1 VATEAGQLLRV
12 AAPDERG
19 TIVLRG
25 TPKRLRGEVDV
36 ANDGSTAVIA
46 LPTATAADRS
56 DVMHFTNP
64 AGAIVAPGTARRV
77 RLHASLDPTTAPGSF
92 AVELDVG
99 GQTVAA
105 IVEVIEQVDLSLSP
119 SSVVVDGVTGAAG
132 AASVLAT
139 NARNVPLAISQ
150 VGPVPLELDGER
162 ATFLDRLLGRE
173 TLVAAPAT
181 VVNVHV
187 HTADDTE
194 DEEEEEEPPV
204 VTGTL
209 TPPIELQP
217 GETRRLEWAFEITG
231 ELEPGRRYR
240 AIAPCYTADLEI
252 VAVPHQSGPAVIPP
266 PAVSAAGTP
275 AKKTAAKKSPA
286 KKTAAARKTPAKK
299 SSAGTKRAGATK
311 RATSKTRPAARARR
325 HTATEEN
332 R

>member
-1 VATEAGQLLRV
+1 
-12 AAPDERG
+12 
-19 TIVLRG
+19 
-25 TPKRLRGEVDV
+25 
-36 ANDGSTAVIA
+36 
-46 LPTATAADRS
+46 
-56 DVMHFTNP
+56 MHFTNP

-99 GQTVAA
+99 GQTVTA

-139 NARNVPLAISQ
+139 NAGNVPLAISQ
-150 VGPVPLELDGER
+150 VGPVPLELDGQR

-173 TLVAAPAT
+173 TLVATPAT

-194 DEEEEEEPPV
+194 EEDEDEEEPPL

-252 VAVPHQSGPAVIPP
+252 VAVPHQSGPPVIPP
-266 PAVSAAGTP
+266 PALSAPAKTP
-275 AKKTAAKKSPA
+275 AKKTPA

-299 SSAGTKRAGATK
+299 SSTGTKRAGATK
-311 RATSKTRPAARARR
+311 RAPSKTRPAARARR
-325 HTATEEN
+325 QTATEEN